1 MLLDDVCDIFHV
13 SEEKVLDVVRHVQC
27 LYHVLDPQSRIK
39 VLVRVAADVE
49 VPRDFLY
56 RKSTGQMA
64 AVSVLEGCFC
74 HLVLSLLVWFV
85 EQLEWLSSIEGNAV
99 AVYAYLID

>member
-1 MLLDDVCDIFHV
+1 MLLDDVCDIVHV

-27 LYHVLDPQSRIK
+27 LHHVLDPQSRIN
-39 VLVRVAADVE
+39 VLVCVAADVE

-56 RKSTGQMA
+56 RKSTAQMA
-64 AVSVLEGCFC
+64 PLSVLEGCFC
-74 HLVLSLLVWFV
+74 QLVLCLLVGFV